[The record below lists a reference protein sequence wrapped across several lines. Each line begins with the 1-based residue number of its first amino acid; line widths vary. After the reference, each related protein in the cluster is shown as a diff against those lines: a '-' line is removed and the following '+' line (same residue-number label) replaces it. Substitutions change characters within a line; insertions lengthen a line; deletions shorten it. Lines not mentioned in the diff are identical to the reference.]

1 GGAAAVASGGAPAQ
15 QGRRAPGPA
24 AGITATG
31 AIATGTTAA
40 GKTHVAGGGAGSG
53 VVTTAGAAARPPEP
67 LLRRR
72 AVGGGPREPS
82 RRYRGAALHR
92 GARHG
97 RTGTYGGRVTG
108 PGARGGRMRGPEG
121 SHVLGGPAAHA
132 AESVPHAAAATGS
145 RAVGHVLCTTIT
157 LDLLTRPRPGRFC

>member
-1 GGAAAVASGGAPAQ
+1 
-15 QGRRAPGPA
+15 
-24 AGITATG
+24 
-31 AIATGTTAA
+31 
-40 GKTHVAGGGAGSG
+40 GSG

-121 SHVLGGPAAHA
+121 SHVVGGPSAHA

-157 LDLLTRPRPGRFC
+157 LDLLTRPRPGRFCLVRGRIRSAVGGCPGRRRAPRRLHAGRRGPPTGPGARC